1 MNVTEQIVTEITQ
14 RVTAGEKLEQALFI
28 TLSGYDITPKN
39 TTLATIEDSW
49 RQYLDMFLSRKGAA
63 GLSKKSI
70 KQYEYH
76 ISRFLGYYNRRVQD
90 ITEQDI
96 YDYIRLFKECR
107 KASNGYLSVMRRVLS
122 SFFGWMNRKGFIEK
136 NPVEGVDAIKTEK
149 KVRKEFSYSELEK
162 LRNACRNKR
171 DRAIIEFMFSTGV
184 RVGEIV
190 KLKKSDISL
199 MERKAI
205 VYGKGAKEREVYL
218 TETAILYLKEY
229 LSSRNDDNE
238 MLFVSLRGCD
248 QITPSAVQLLY
259 RELGQKT
266 GISNAHPHRMRRT
279 TATHLLNAGMPIE
292 EVKIILGHEK
302 MDTTLTYTVINREN
316 VRQDHRKYMAA

>member
-14 RVTAGEKLEQALFI
+14 RVTAGERLEQALFI

-39 TTLATIEDSW
+39 TTLATVEDSW
-49 RQYLDMFLSRKGAA
+49 KQYLDMFLSRKSAA
-63 GLSKKSI
+63 GLSQRSI
-70 KQYEYH
+70 DQYQYH
-76 ISRFLGYYNRRVQD
+76 ISRLLGYYNRRVQD

-107 KASNGYLSVMRRVLS
+107 NASNCYLSVMRRIFS
-122 SFFGWMNRKGFIEK
+122 SFFGWLCRKGFMIK
-136 NPVEGVDAIKTEK
+136 NPVEGVDTIKVEK

-162 LRNACRNKR
+162 LRNACSNKR

-184 RVGEIV
+184 RVGELV
-190 KLKKSDISL
+190 KLKKDDINL
-199 MERKAI
+199 TDRKAV

-218 TETAILYLKEY
+218 TETAILYLSDY
-229 LSSRNDDNE
+229 LSSRSDNSNI
-238 MLFVSLRGCD
+238 LFPSLKGC
-248 QITPSAVQLLY
+248 QQLKPAGVQNLY
-259 RELGQKT
+259 RKLGQKT
-266 GISNAHPHRMRRT
+266 GIQNVHPHRMRRT

-292 EVKIILGHEK
+292 EVKLILGHEK